1 VGCALGAKVIATA
14 TGQERAKACLELGAS
29 LAIDIGTTDFAEAVN
44 EATKGRGANV
54 IFDPVGGD
62 VFVRSFKCIANE
74 GRLLAIGYSSGSW
87 KNAATGAVVF
97 KNCSVVGVLAA
108 LYDKDFLNRTHE
120 ELLKL
125 YAEGKIRPTRQ
136 CISFDDIPNALTD
149 LADRKVIGRV
159 VAVL

>member
-1 VGCALGAKVIATA
+1 
-14 TGQERAKACLELGAS
+14 
-29 LAIDIGTTDFAEAVN
+29 
-44 EATKGRGANV
+44 
-54 IFDPVGGD
+54 
-62 VFVRSFKCIANE
+62 VFIQSFKCIANE

-108 LYDKDFLNRTHE
+108 MYDKEFLDRTHQ

-125 YAEGKIRPTRQ
+125 YAEEKIRPVRRSVDFTE
-136 CISFDDIPNALTD
+136 IPSALAD
-149 LADRKVIGRV
+149 LADRKVIGRI

>member
-1 VGCALGAKVIATA
+1 LGA
-14 TGQERAKACLELGAS
+14 AS
-29 LAIDIGTTDFAEAVN
+29 AIDMGAENFPEVVN
-44 EATKGRGANV
+44 KVTEGRGANV
-54 IFDPVGGD
+54 VFDPVGGD

-74 GRLLAIGYSSGSW
+74 GRLLAIGYSSGTW

-108 LYDKDFLNRTHE
+108 MYDRDFLDRTHQ

-125 YAEGKIRPTRQ
+125 YAEGKIRPVRRSVAFTD
-136 CISFDDIPNALTD
+136 ISQALAD
-149 LADRKVIGRV
+149 LADRRVIGRV

>member
-1 VGCALGAKVIATA
+1 MVIAIA
-14 TGQERAKACLELGAS
+14 TGPERVKACLELGAS
-29 LAIDIGTTDFAEAVN
+29 LAIDIGTEDFAEAVN
-44 EATKGRGANV
+44 KATEGRGANV

-108 LYDKDFLNRTHE
+108 LYDKDFLDRTHE

-125 YAEGKIRPTRQ
+125 YAPGEIRPTK
-136 CISFDDIPNALTD
+136 
-149 LADRKVIGRV
+149 RKVQFEDISHTPT
-159 VAVL
+159 AIAC

>member
-1 VGCALGAKVIATA
+1 
-14 TGQERAKACLELGAS
+14 
-29 LAIDIGTTDFAEAVN
+29 
-44 EATKGRGANV
+44 
-54 IFDPVGGD
+54 VGGD

-97 KNCSVVGVLAA
+97 KNSSVVGVLAA
-108 LYDKDFLNRTHE
+108 LYDKDFLDRTHE

-125 YAEGKIRPTRQ
+125 YAEGKIRPAKQT
-136 CISFDDIPNALTD
+136 ISFEDIPDALTD
-149 LADRKVIGRV
+149 LANRKVIGRV